1 MSNTVSLISRTRLKM
16 EELDTNHVKIF
27 GNFQFHFPWEP
38 TKRSYLR
45 NQSQCPGILETSYDI
60 SSKYPNAPALVPP
73 LAQKNKNKKERRAE
87 KEEEKVTRQ
96 RAGQSERKQSSSLRG
111 MEIPAAPIIIR
122 IRPSSPDLSLVSAS
136 DSDRYLRDL
145 CSRSKRNEKEE
156 YGRSSG
162 QAYTAAAG
170 VRSQTARNPLFSRPT
185 SRRSLVLSR
194 ANTGEDSR
202 TNEISPPL
210 DRPR

>member
-1 MSNTVSLISRTRLKM
+1 MK
-16 EELDTNHVKIF
+16 ELDMNHVKIF
-27 GNFQFHFPWEP
+27 GNFQSHFPWEP
-38 TKRSYLR
+38 TKRLYLR
-45 NQSQCPGILETSYDI
+45 NQSRCSSILETSYDI
-60 SSKYPNAPALVPP
+60 SSKYLNAPALAPP
-73 LAQKNKNKKERRAE
+73 LAQKNKNKKERRA
-87 KEEEKVTRQ
+87 
-96 RAGQSERKQSSSLRG
+96 ERKQSSSLRG

-145 CSRSKRNEKEE
+145 CSRTKRNEKEE

-194 ANTGEDSR
+194 ANTAEDSR